1 MISKRL
7 RQARDDARSR
17 PWLLDARRAAGCQGL
32 RPGAVGQ
39 TTVVVELGA
48 VATAALRAVQDA
60 ILHEPHRA
68 LTVGELDDAGLIRL
82 RGDVSTQSSCVE
94 LTDAGERALD
104 GID

>member
-1 MISKRL
+1 MI
-7 RQARDDARSR
+7 
-17 PWLLDARRAAGCQGL
+17 
-32 RPGAVGQ
+32 
-39 TTVVVELGA
+39 VVVELGA

-68 LTVGELDDAGLIRL
+68 LTVGELTDAVGVERRVLDAALGELDDAGLIRL
-82 RGDVSTQSSCVE
+82 RGDVSTHRSHVE